1 MVDSKDIMISAIG
14 ATSIFTILTIGMFS
28 KNLPV
33 KNTVIA
39 VSSVAVNSIIG
50 MFCVSK

>member
-1 MVDSKDIMISAIG
+1 MVDSKDIMISVIG
-14 ATSIFTILTIGMFS
+14 ATSIFTILAIGLS
-28 KNLPV
+28 SNNLSL

-39 VSSVAVNSIIG
+39 TTTVTVNSIIG